1 MQNTNNKLSL
11 TEKVGYACGDV
22 ASNFYWRVF
31 DVFLLIFYTDG
42 FGLSA
47 ASVGTMILVTRIIDA
62 FSDPLMGAISDRTS
76 TRFGKFRPYLLIGIL
91 PLVAAGI
98 LVFTVPDI
106 SADGKLVWAY
116 CTYIFM
122 MLAYTFIN
130 VPYGALMGVMTSD
143 SQERTTLT
151 SFRFIGAFTGGS
163 IVAYFTP
170 ALVNWLGQG
179 NEVLGWQLTMAFYGL
194 LAALLFTLSFLT
206 TKERIQAPK
215 DQQNTVSQDITDL
228 LANKPWLVLFALA
241 LIIMMTITLRAS
253 SGTFYLKYVIG
264 EESLIGSFTLT
275 YMLALTAGAAV
286 TPFLT
291 KFIEKRTLLMLLMLM
306 VAVLSSL
313 FYYLPTD
320 NLLLIF
326 VIHGAIGFCLG
337 PKSPL
342 VFSMYADT
350 ADYNQWRTGRR
361 ATAMTFAAA
370 AFSQKLG
377 GAMAGATIGWMLGAL
392 GYVANQAQTQTSNE
406 GILLLMSIIPA
417 CFALVAAILVKFYS
431 LTEQRMSEIQDALNH
446 EKRHFTTLEAR

>member
-1 MQNTNNKLSL
+1 MQKTNNKLSL

-31 DVFLLIFYTDG
+31 DVFLLIFYTDV

-62 FSDPLMGAISDRTS
+62 FSDPLMGAISDRTN
-76 TRFGKFRPYLLIGIL
+76 TKFGKFRPYLLIGIL
-91 PLVAAGI
+91 PLIAAGI

-106 SADGKLVWAY
+106 STDGKLVWAY

-143 SQERTTLT
+143 SQDRTALT

-179 NEVLGWQLTMAFYGL
+179 NEVLGWQLTMTFYGL
-194 LAALLFTLSFLT
+194 LAAVLFTLSFLT

-215 DQQNTVSQDITDL
+215 DQQNSVSQDITDL

-264 EESLIGSFTLT
+264 EEALIGSFTLT

-291 KFIEKRTLLMLLMLM
+291 KFVDKRTLLMLLMFM

-417 CFALVAAILVKFYS
+417 CFALVAAMLVKFYS

-446 EKRHFTTLEAR
+446 EKRHLTTLEAR

>member
-1 MQNTNNKLSL
+1 MQKTNNKLSL

-31 DVFLLIFYTDG
+31 DVFLLIFYTDV

-62 FSDPLMGAISDRTS
+62 FSDPLMGAISDRTN
-76 TRFGKFRPYLLIGIL
+76 TKFGKFRPYLLIGIL
-91 PLVAAGI
+91 PLIAAGI

-106 SADGKLVWAY
+106 STDGKLVWAY

-143 SQERTTLT
+143 SQDRTALT

-179 NEVLGWQLTMAFYGL
+179 NEVLGWQLTMTFYGL
-194 LAALLFTLSFLT
+194 LAAVLFTLSFLT

-215 DQQNTVSQDITDL
+215 DQQNSVSQDITDL

-264 EESLIGSFTLT
+264 EEALIGSFTLT

-291 KFIEKRTLLMLLMLM
+291 KFVDKRTLLMFLMFM

-417 CFALVAAILVKFYS
+417 CFALVAAMLVKFYS

-446 EKRHFTTLEAR
+446 EKRHLTTLEAR